1 MRKEREKKSPPVP
14 PEKSGFSG
22 VQEEIIMASAS
33 STHASKITIQDIT
46 YVAMY
51 LALFFVLDW
60 LSNTLPLFR
69 MPQGG
74 TLGLGTVALLMAS
87 YQLGWRLGLLTSV
100 LSILLQFVT
109 GQMYLI
115 GFIQFLLDYFFAFS
129 VYGLACLFPNFRFG
143 SKVNLFYSGVL
154 ITNVIRF
161 FSSTA
166 SGVFFYETPFVASM
180 AYQATY
186 MVPTLILDLIM
197 VPLLVAALGRRVA
210 MKGIR
215 D

>member
-1 MRKEREKKSPPVP
+1 
-14 PEKSGFSG
+14 
-22 VQEEIIMASAS
+22 MASTSAS
-33 STHASKITIQDIT
+33 ETRSKKLGVQDIT

-87 YQLGWRLGLLTSV
+87 YQLGWRLGLITSI

-109 GQMYLI
+109 GQMYII
-115 GFIQFLLDYFFAFS
+115 GFTQFLLDYFFAFS
-129 VYGLACLFPNFRFG
+129 VYGLACLFPNFKFG
-143 SKVNLFYSGVL
+143 TKTDLFYSGVL
-154 ITNVIRF
+154 ITSIIRF

-197 VPLLVAALGRRVA
+197 VPLLVSALSRRIA
-210 MKGIR
+210 MKGIKS
-215 D
+215 